1 MQPHRVDNRLGS
13 QLWVERDDSAER
25 IQDIVGRAAS
35 LGIGQVRIF
44 LMWPWIQS
52 QSQEQW
58 EWGIWD
64 EVFEACRNVGV
75 TVKATLTSNSG
86 PWWLGTPSVLHS
98 ATLTLDESWRGAQE
112 AYIRAAVERYRDHP
126 ALGQWILWNEPG
138 YSRDS
143 EPAVSRPV
151 GSQEMWQELL
161 AKKYGDVGVL
171 NRLWRTGYSDFA
183 DVPFQEDIVHSA
195 HKDWYWHSWAPYR
208 DDAALRARMIDAELA
223 WVAKIVRQLDP
234 ATPLCVNPN
243 KILNNHANSGI
254 RLESM
259 ASLVDTMGASFHA
272 PWVFTTF
279 SEVEDH
285 TPLVIQGLRLLQQ
298 TPGSHT
304 CEVTEVQTGNTFYA
318 GVHPIGLGYPE
329 IAATYL
335 APLLAG
341 GTSVTGWCFNT
352 RSDDFEAGEWG
363 LLNDDD
369 SVSHRAL
376 ALPHVRDSL
385 AELDQRL
392 GSWSASPPTVGVITS
407 PNSHIHQY
415 ALSQNTHTPLGSN
428 GEIGIQGSALAAI
441 EIERLGH
448 ATTLVWP
455 PSIHHAPLTA
465 LLALHQSAL
474 SDEEV
479 TLLLECAKKGAT
491 VIIDA
496 TTAQFTENSVL
507 HRPWPGVWA
516 RETGLVAEG
525 LDTAREASGVFPV
538 NALGRED
545 GYLVGVRSRVRFSP
559 EWVPNQRFT
568 WADSGES
575 VVVERP
581 WGEGSLVYV
590 LGALGLSLH
599 HGGEPRRQA
608 SRLLA
613 EVLNRFPVELR
624 PLSPNTS
631 IIKVRGEHDVAWG
644 VFAPSSDRRGGLP
657 VQVGIEPGNYRD
669 VWAGEDIHVGSDR
682 VARFDAPA
690 GIVVLIPQ

>member
-1 MQPHRVDNRLGS
+1 M
-13 QLWVERDDSAER
+13 WVERDDSPER
-25 IQDIVGRAAS
+25 IHDIVGRAAS

-52 QSQEQW
+52 QSHELW
-58 EWGIWD
+58 EWSIWD
-64 EVFEACRNVGV
+64 EVFEACSKVGV
-75 TVKATLTSNSG
+75 SVKATLTSNSG

-138 YSRDS
+138 NPRDS
-143 EPAVSRPV
+143 DPTASRPA
-151 GSQEMWQELL
+151 GSKDMWQALL
-161 AKKYGDVGVL
+161 AEKYGDVGVL
-171 NRLWRTGYSDFA
+171 NRLWRTGYAGFS

-208 DDAALRARMIDAELA
+208 DEAAFRATMIDAELE
-223 WVAKIVRQLDP
+223 WVATIVRELDP
-234 ATPLCVNPN
+234 TTPLCVNPN
-243 KILNNHANSGI
+243 KILNNHAHSGI

-279 SEVEDH
+279 SEVADH
-285 TPLVIQGLRLLQQ
+285 TALVVQGLRLLQQ

-318 GVHPIGLGYPE
+318 GVHPIGVDFPD

-352 RSDDFEAGEWG
+352 RNDDFEAGEWG

-369 SVSHRAL
+369 SVSDRAL
-376 ALPHVRDSL
+376 ALPHVRDCL
-385 AELDQRL
+385 AQLDERL
-392 GSWSASPPTVGVITS
+392 GRWFAVPPTVGVITS
-407 PNSHIHQY
+407 PHSHIHQY
-415 ALSQNTHTPLGSN
+415 ALSQNTHTPMGSN
-428 GEIGIQGSALAAI
+428 GEIGIQGSALAAVD
-441 EIERLGH
+441 IERLGH
-448 ATTLVWP
+448 ATTLIT
-455 PSIHHAPLTA
+455 PSSPHLSSFSV
-465 LLALHQSAL
+465 LLALHQNAL
-474 SDEEV
+474 SEEEV
-479 TLLLECAKKGAT
+479 RLLLDCAKMGAT

-496 TTAQFTENSVL
+496 TTAQFTEDSVL
-507 HRPWPGVWA
+507 YRPWPGVWA
-516 RETGLVAEG
+516 EETGLVAEG
-525 LDTAREASGVFPV
+525 LETAREASGVFPL
-538 NALGRED
+538 NELGREG

-559 EWVPNQRFT
+559 EWVPNQRLT
-568 WADSGES
+568 WADSGKS

-581 WGEGSLVYV
+581 WGKGSLIYCT
-590 LGALGLSLH
+590 GALGLSLH
-599 HGGEPRRQA
+599 QGGEPREQA

-613 EVLNRFPVELR
+613 DVLHRFPVDVR

-631 IIKVRGEHDVAWG
+631 IVKVSGEKEVAWG

-669 VWAGEDIHVGSDR
+669 VWSGEDVRVGSDR
-682 VARFDAPA
+682 VGRLDAPA
-690 GIVVLIPQ
+690 GIAVLIPQQGTS